1 MRGSN
6 PNLLIRSQALYPIEL
21 MAHVSNNAYLKYYIK
36 NQELCKVES
45 LEAWQVAV
53 HLTLNQGTQG

>member
-1 MRGSN
+1 
-6 PNLLIRSQALYPIEL
+6 
-21 MAHVSNNAYLKYYIK
+21 MAQVSNNAYLKYYIK

-53 HLTLNQGTQG
+53 HLTLNQGAQG